1 MLAHLC
7 RRASAPSERRIKCF
21 IQAPMLAGLC
31 LAALLAGCS
40 GAPPAPITGVHP
52 ASPDVST
59 RPAAYQRVIGP
70 YASQRPRDPSA
81 WRENNER
88 VAPQERP

>member
-1 MLAHLC
+1 MLAHIC
-7 RRASAPSERRIKCF
+7 RRASAPSERGIAHF
-21 IQAPMLAGLC
+21 VQAPMLAGLC
-31 LAALLAGCS
+31 LAGLLAGCS

-59 RPAAYQRVIGP
+59 RPTAYRGVIGP
-70 YASQRPRDPSA
+70 YVSQRPRDPSA

-88 VAPQERP
+88 VAPQEKP